1 MQTRFLFIEVSESA
15 AETSTSVQ
23 STASGHAVPIRV
35 TCGTVTRMM
44 APHDESESNRQ
55 RDVWKEDR
63 QTRAGLLRAPDDSG
77 SIEERKKKKE
87 PVLCV
92 Y

>member
-1 MQTRFLFIEVSESA
+1 
-15 AETSTSVQ
+15 
-23 STASGHAVPIRV
+23 
-35 TCGTVTRMM
+35 MM

-63 QTRAGLLRAPDDSG
+63 QTWAGLLRAPDDSG